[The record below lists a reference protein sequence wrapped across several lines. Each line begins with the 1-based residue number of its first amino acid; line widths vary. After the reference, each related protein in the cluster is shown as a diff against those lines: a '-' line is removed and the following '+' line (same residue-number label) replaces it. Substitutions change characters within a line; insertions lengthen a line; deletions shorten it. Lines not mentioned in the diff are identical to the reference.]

1 LIGDGSAFVEH
12 VRDRYEKVLGMTKE
26 TQKKRTTENMNLI
39 QEEMRKKKDGLTLGE
54 KIEKYLEKIKSK
66 DAVSLIDDTFFSKET
81 EEGLVWYV
89 RRGDLL
95 SKPGRKQDVI
105 DEEEAEL
112 KVNKEW
118 EEAESKRDATFE
130 EFKDRFEDHILGKAS
145 NDREGRASNF
155 GDDVKSNR
163 SKSQKGKSK
172 PVTAIKSE
180 NDEENEDAKSHKS
193 G

>member
-105 DEEEAEL
+105 DE
-112 KVNKEW
+112 
-118 EEAESKRDATFE
+118 
-130 EFKDRFEDHILGKAS
+130 
-145 NDREGRASNF
+145 
-155 GDDVKSNR
+155 
-163 SKSQKGKSK
+163 
-172 PVTAIKSE
+172 
-180 NDEENEDAKSHKS
+180 
-193 G
+193 